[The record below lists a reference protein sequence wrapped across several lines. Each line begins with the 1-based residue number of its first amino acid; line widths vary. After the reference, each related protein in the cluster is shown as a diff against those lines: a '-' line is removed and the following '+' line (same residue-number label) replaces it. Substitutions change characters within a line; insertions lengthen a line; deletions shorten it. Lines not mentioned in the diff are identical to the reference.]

1 MRQYEIKSEVHSD
14 KALLNVWAQCPTCER
29 QCSGATALQRWRCE
43 FVPDKNTQIYTSTS
57 GMWACLLITH
67 RFFKISVDAVDL
79 SWGNTLGYRQ
89 GLSSVLFVTGLEYAA
104 LRRTDRKWGK
114 LPAYS
119 LNINTVSLLAQGL
132 RKHWSNAPFKQI
144 LSSFCMSYDIIMHMW
159 WFGNLLFNFFV
170 VVSISCKTFC
180 LWTDPDSEKLRRKSS
195 SMSCY
200 SIKNHQLPQFWCE
213 LKSWLLIHNLNSLFM
228 SEGFIHLEQ

>member
-1 MRQYEIKSEVHSD
+1 MRWCITLLPTSSLPPQSPSNLSQLSATYSTWRRRSVMSNVFHKDPWASLAKSVKAKNIWTNVKIKFRKLRQYEIKSEVHSD

-43 FVPDKNTQIYTSTS
+43 FVPDKNTQVYTSTS
-57 GMWACLLITH
+57 GMWARLLITH

-89 GLSSVLFVTGLEYAA
+89 RLSSVLSVTGLEYAA

-114 LPAYS
+114 LPAHS
-119 LNINTVSLLAQGL
+119 LSISTVSLLAQG

-144 LSSFCMSYDIIMHMW
+144 LSSFCMSYVIIMYMW
-159 WFGNLLFNFFV
+159 
-170 VVSISCKTFC
+170 
-180 LWTDPDSEKLRRKSS
+180 
-195 SMSCY
+195 
-200 SIKNHQLPQFWCE
+200 
-213 LKSWLLIHNLNSLFM
+213 
-228 SEGFIHLEQ
+228 